1 MTIVLYFSVMIINLI
16 FVILRK
22 KSKLIFLLNAFIFSL
37 IYYGNIRSGD
47 CDLTIYRMQYEHPVQ
62 GTLTDMGYAWFTK
75 TLSSA
80 GIPFNGFLL
89 IIFVMFLI
97 AVLIF
102 SYQYQ
107 CNYSVFFLLFGLF
120 YYFFTLEV
128 LRFFIATTFLLT
140 GCSFLIK
147 RKTWLY
153 LIFLA
158 LAASFHITF
167 LAFVLLLFANM
178 EKFDKKFYRM
188 YAILFMTICL
198 VTILNGRR
206 VPFASTIFNLFT
218 GTLLGEKN
226 VSFYNG
232 SVTAQHS
239 WVYSSLYYIFN
250 FLLLYTARNLISNA
264 EESGNV
270 TYSSLERL
278 YQFCFRSNCL
288 LGVVMPFA
296 MMSPTYF
303 RIPFFVTLLIFI
315 LLAGIYGQCYESY
328 YEHGRFYISSNVITK
343 NSIIIILAVIFA
355 WTAIW
360 YYVNPNDASMIYAL
374 KQNMFY

>member
-16 FVILRK
+16 CVLLRK
-22 KSKLIFLLNAFIFSL
+22 KSKLILLMNAFIFSF
-37 IYYGNIRSGD
+37 IYYGNTRSGNS
-47 CDLTIYRMQYEHPVQ
+47 DLSVYRAYYNHPTR
-62 GTLTDMGYAWFTK
+62 TLSDFGYAWFTN
-75 TLSSA
+75 TLHSIGVS
-80 GIPFNGFLL
+80 FNAFLL
-89 IIFVMFLI
+89 IIFVMFLF
-97 AVLIF
+97 ALLIF
-102 SYQYQ
+102 SHRYG

-120 YYFFTLEV
+120 YFFFTLEV
-128 LRFFIATTFLLT
+128 LRFFIATTFLLIA
-140 GCSFLIK
+140 CSFLIK
-147 RKTWLY
+147 KNTKLFLVF
-153 LIFLA
+153 LIIA
-158 LAASFHITF
+158 VSFHVSFI
-167 LAFVLLLFANM
+167 AFALLLFVNV
-178 EKFDKKFYRM
+178 EKFNAKFYR
-188 YAILFMTICL
+188 AFALLFILVCVM
-198 VTILNGRR
+198 TILNGRR
-206 VPFASTIFNLFT
+206 VPFVSTIFNLLT
-218 GTLLGEKN
+218 GRILGERN

-239 WVYSSLYYIFN
+239 WMYSSLYYIFN
-250 FLLLYTARNLISNA
+250 FLLLYTAKNLIANA
-264 EESGNV
+264 EERSNT
-270 TYSSLERL
+270 TYPSLERL

-328 YEHGRFYISSNVITK
+328 YEHGRFYMSSNVVTK
-343 NSIIIILAVIFA
+343 NSIIVILAVIFA